1 MFQTLAKRLC
11 FNLRQLF
18 FVFIPSFSVMKC
30 CLSLEIVG
38 KALCIILLILQG
50 AILDFYLVE
59 HQDYNHLGFIATD
72 VVVVSI
78 WIGVMFMAKRRFLSK
93 LKKIRRRAQTEIV
106 DGKAPDEYADEIPYV
121 YIAWLAYVLFTLVP
135 EVAVIFKRFADQL
148 GDAKVWGQNILKIAL
163 CITPM
168 LFLLLVNSHHD
179 AKPYSSRRVYIDK
192 LSAGVTLDLLDSI
205 DILEILFMD
214 DVKLNLPVNLEHA
227 IIAFACI
234 NFFLPTLALL
244 ELSAIVK
251 GQVRSANFQLLY
263 SISYIFLV
271 NIPLG
276 VIRIILWTNYN
287 QDVSVFIGKNVI
299 ASAIYSFDI
308 YESCG
313 PNKPKRCD
321 KCSNH
326 FAPDRIDG
334 HKNQCSV
341 TRDGEDA
348 SIPMVSPVA

>member
-1 MFQTLAKRLC
+1 
-11 FNLRQLF
+11 
-18 FVFIPSFSVMKC
+18 MKC
-30 CLSLEIVG
+30 CLSLETVG
-38 KALCIILLILQG
+38 KAFCIVLLILQG
-50 AILDFYLVE
+50 VILDYYLYK
-59 HQDYNHLGFIATD
+59 HHDFKSLAFITTD
-72 VVVVSI
+72 IIVVVI
-78 WIGVMFMAKRRFLSK
+78 WVGVMFMAKRKFLLK
-93 LKKIRRRAQTEIV
+93 LKKMRRRNVKEKV
-106 DGKAPDEYADEIPYV
+106 DGGGKAPDEYADEIPYV
-121 YIAWLAYVLFTLVP
+121 FIAWLAYVAITLVP

-148 GDAKVWGQNILKIAL
+148 GDAKVFGQNLLKIAL

-179 AKPYSSRRVYIDK
+179 AKPYSSRRTYIDK

-214 DVKLNLPVNLEHA
+214 DIELHLPVGLENA

-251 GQVRSANFQLLY
+251 DQVRSANFKFLY
-263 SISYIFLV
+263 AICYICLV
-271 NIPLG
+271 NVPLG

-299 ASAIYSFDI
+299 ASAIYMFDI

-313 PNKPKRCD
+313 PVKPKRCPTCD
-321 KCSNH
+321 NH
-326 FAPDRIDG
+326 FAPDQIDG
-334 HKNQCSV
+334 HKNRCGS
-341 TRDGEDA
+341 TILDDHEDDA
-348 SIPMVSPVA
+348 SKPLSSPVSNVTSSV